1 MKFIET
7 ILTWMGFLPKYS
19 EDDRINASTE
29 DAARVHET
37 AVSRLHEATQERKQ
51 SNAALRHSISV
62 AKQRTNSFA
71 DFERQF
77 HREPRRHVRR
87 SD

>member
-1 MKFIET
+1 MKWIENV
-7 ILTWMGFLPKYS
+7 LTWMGFLPKYS

-29 DAARVHET
+29 DAARVHES
-37 AVSRLHEATQERKQ
+37 AVSRLHEATQRRVKGNE
-51 SNAALRHSISV
+51 ALRQSIRL

-71 DFERQF
+71 DFEQLTQKD
-77 HREPRRHVRR
+77 HRYHVRR